1 MMSKILID
9 IQDQSKKEMLISLLR
24 ELQFVKFHEIEKISE
39 SKKTSDFR
47 RLFGIWKG
55 RDIQLSDLRE
65 KAWKRE
71 I

>member
-1 MMSKILID
+1 MSKILID
-9 IQDQSKKEMLISLLR
+9 IQDQSKKEILISLLR

-39 SKKTSDFR
+39 SKKASDFR
-47 RLFGIWKG
+47 RLFGIWKD

>member
-1 MMSKILID
+1 MSKILID
-9 IQDQSKKEMLISLLR
+9 IKDQSKKEVLISLLR
-24 ELQFVKFHEIEKISE
+24 ELRFVEFQEIEKMPK

-47 RLFGIWKG
+47 RLFGIWNG
-55 RDIQLSDLRE
+55 RDIQLSDLRQ

>member
-1 MMSKILID
+1 MSKLLID
-9 IQDQSKKEMLISLLR
+9 IKDQSKKEILISLLR
-24 ELQFVKFHEIEKISE
+24 ELQFVEFHEIEKISK

-55 RDIQLSDLRE
+55 RDIQLSDLRQ